1 MTFYAGALSRDAEF
15 KQSLLKDPLYT
26 KCQQLSSN
34 YKPEEISI
42 QKTENK
48 EKWIAYNCKKK
59 LLTQKV
65 IQLNQLTYLL
75 SSCFYDD
82 CDVKTCPVR
91 ESQTHTNR
99 S

>member
-1 MTFYAGALSRDAEF
+1 MFKKNIFQKCSTLVENKKNNPPFSTNEMTFYAGSLSRDAEF

-48 EKWIAYNCKKK
+48 EKWIAYNCKKTHFSH
-59 LLTQKV
+59 TQ
-65 IQLNQLTYLL
+65 
-75 SSCFYDD
+75 
-82 CDVKTCPVR
+82 
-91 ESQTHTNR
+91 
-99 S
+99 